1 MPNLEAKQQIVQ
13 ALREKL
19 TNSKSVV
26 LTDYRG
32 LKVSEITQLRAELR
46 KAGVEF
52 RVVKNT
58 ITGFAIQGIG
68 LEGLEAHLKGPTAIA
83 FGIEDPV
90 APAKILA
97 DFAKTHKNLKIKA
110 GVVEGWRKLWGCFK
124 LRLRVG
130 SMYSKLRLEVWLAYW
145 TVCANKKKKQLRLN
159 CRIIKETM
167 INRTIQGT
175 HY

>member
-19 TNSKSVV
+19 NNSKSVV

-32 LKVSEITQLRAELR
+32 LKVSEITRLRAELR

-52 RVVKNT
+52 RVIKNT
-58 ITGFAIQGIG
+58 ITSFAIQEIG
-68 LEGLEAHLKGPTAIA
+68 LEDLGEHLKGPTAIA

-110 GVVEGWRKLWGCFK
+110 GVVEGQVVGIEGVIALAELPPREVLLAKVVGMFQAPITSWVNVLQAPIRDLASVLDSVRK
-124 LRLRVG
+124 
-130 SMYSKLRLEVWLAYW
+130 
-145 TVCANKKKKQLRLN
+145 Q
-159 CRIIKETM
+159 KEEAA
-167 INRTIQGT
+167 
-175 HY
+175 

>member
-1 MPNLEAKQQIVQ
+1 MPNLEAKQQTVQ

-19 TNSKSVV
+19 SISKSVV

-58 ITGFAIQGIG
+58 ITSFAIQEIG
-68 LEGLEAHLKGPTAIA
+68 LEDLEAHLKGPTAIA

-110 GVVEGWRKLWGCFK
+110 GVVEGQVIGADGVIALAELPSREVLLAKVVGMFQAPITSWVNVLQAPIRSLANVLDSVRK
-124 LRLRVG
+124 
-130 SMYSKLRLEVWLAYW
+130 
-145 TVCANKKKKQLRLN
+145 Q
-159 CRIIKETM
+159 KEEAA
-167 INRTIQGT
+167 
-175 HY
+175 